1 MAHHKTM
8 RSFLPAMALC
18 AVLQPALAGNSA
30 PARPASPAPAPVM
43 LHAAITPATAVPVAA
58 TAGTPVV
65 VAGFKGEASLGPA
78 AGPKAPQPDEGRPT
92 TVAVLLTALAVM
104 TGIALRRWGTDES

>member
-1 MAHHKTM
+1 MAHLMTM
-8 RSFLPAMALC
+8 RSFLPAIALC

-30 PARPASPAPAPVM
+30 PASPAPAPVM
-43 LHAAITPATAVPVAA
+43 LHAAITPATTAPIAVAA
-58 TAGTPVV
+58 TAGAPVV

-78 AGPKAPQPDEGRPT
+78 AGQKTPQPDEGRPT